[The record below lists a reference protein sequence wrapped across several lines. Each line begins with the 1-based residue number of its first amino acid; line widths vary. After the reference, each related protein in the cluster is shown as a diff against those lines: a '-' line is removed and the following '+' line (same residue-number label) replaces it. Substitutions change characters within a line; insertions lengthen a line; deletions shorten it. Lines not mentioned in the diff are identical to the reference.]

1 MRLFKTDE
9 AQERARKAI
18 EAAATPNKAP
28 GVAAPTGT
36 VTARTVTTTN
46 KGQGASTTTGNGG
59 STTTGANDGANP
71 YAWFDDMLDRN
82 QAARAKSED
91 EQRRL
96 ERDSRLAK
104 IGDVMTAMH
113 QAYSHARGI
122 QPMASSGNLSDKMR
136 QRYEQLEA
144 KRKADEQ
151 WWANAKLN
159 IDKLKQARDIARMN
173 ADARAAANGARGGY
187 YDERTQGEAYKNY
200 LWREAN
206 NKLSGGESNI
216 FQTDEQAREYL
227 TKVKGPTLT
236 VGTTYNPDG
245 TMTVRNNVKTT
256 NINEYKEANAT
267 AAGQYGEAPR
277 KAVSGT
283 GSGRSS
289 GGGSGKSKGKSKADS
304 DKGKG
309 KSTGKSYAAL
319 TGEQKQT
326 TSSNKPRL
334 NYKKQ

>member
-1 MRLFKTDE
+1 MGLFKTDE

-18 EAAATPNKAP
+18 EAAATKEAVATPNKAP

-36 VTARTVTTTN
+36 ATAPTVTTTN

-59 STTTGANDGANP
+59 STMAGANAGGNP

-96 ERDSRLAK
+96 ERDTRLAK

-113 QAYSHARGI
+113 QAYSHARGV

-159 IDKLKQARDIARMN
+159 IEKVKQARDIARMN

-200 LWREAN
+200 LTQQAINMIRT
-206 NKLSGGESNI
+206 GESDGV
-216 FQTDEQAREYL
+216 FTTVEEAQQYL
-227 TKVKGPTLT
+227 KTLPTGTKYTIGVTH
-236 VGTTYNPDG
+236 NPDG

-256 NINEYKEANAT
+256 NINEYKEAVGT
-267 AAGQYGEAPR
+267 AAQQQTEAP
-277 KAVSGT
+277 KKPISGT
-283 GSGRSS
+283 SKGKSSS
-289 GGGSGKSKGKSKADS
+289 GGGKSKGKSNQKGESGGDKKP
-304 DKGKG
+304 KGKY
-309 KSTGKSYAAL
+309 SNTQAL
-319 TGEQKQT
+319 G
-326 TSSNKPRL
+326 L
-334 NYKKQ
+334 

>member
-1 MRLFKTDE
+1 MGIFNKKTKEQLAGIEKVTFPDGVVPSVTPS
-9 AQERARKAI
+9 KAK
-18 EAAATPNKAP
+18 PL
-28 GVAAPTGT
+28 
-36 VTARTVTTTN
+36 
-46 KGQGASTTTGNGG
+46 TTGRPGGSNGSNGG
-59 STTTGANDGANP
+59 SKTGGTPTSTQQP
-71 YAWFDDMLDRN
+71 YSWLDNYVEQNKPRTKEQEDADRRRAERN
-82 QAARAKSED
+82 E
-91 EQRRL
+91 
-96 ERDSRLAK
+96 RLAR

-113 QAYSHARGI
+113 QAYSHARGV

-173 ADARAAANGARGGY
+173 ADARAVANGARGGY

-200 LWREAN
+200 LWREAR
-206 NKLSGGESNI
+206 NKLRGGESDI
-216 FQTDEQAREYL
+216 FQTDEQAREFL

-289 GGGSGKSKGKSKADS
+289 GGGGKSKGKQVDS

-309 KSTGKSYAAL
+309 KSTGKNYAAL
-319 TGEQKQT
+319 TGEKKQT
-326 TSSNKPRL
+326 TSSNKRPL
-334 NYKKQ
+334 NYKRQ